1 MSQGKHTFLKNKLST
16 NGAKQQTG
24 LQRAADGQ
32 SKSYEQLQCT
42 HGSINMEIHFMANS
56 SIKPVK

>member
-1 MSQGKHTFLKNKLST
+1 MRQGKQTFPKNKLST
-16 NGAKQQTG
+16 NGAKQQAE

-42 HGSINMEIHFMANS
+42 HGSINMEIHFMTNS
-56 SIKPVK
+56 AIRQRK